1 MVDIDTLRQLEGYWH
16 IQGIATEPETYFGWE
31 PYDLDRFWQLLQACL
46 PHIPTDRQSFV
57 DIGCGIGT
65 KCLLAENAGLTTFGV
80 ERVTQYVTEAQK
92 LGVQVWQGLA
102 QDFTQYDQYGL
113 VYVNH
118 PMVSGADNNSEAL
131 LENYIQSVMAP
142 GSVLMSVNYDLA
154 PGCPHH
160 APTIACSEACGGAS
174 GWPEIARLDDWAAA
188 WIKP

>member
-1 MVDIDTLRQLEGYWH
+1 MVDINTLRQLEGYWH
-16 IQGIATEPETYFGWE
+16 IQGVATEPETYFGWE
-31 PYDLDRFWQLLQACL
+31 PYDLDQFWQLLQGCI
-46 PHIPTDRQSFV
+46 PHVPADRQSFV

-65 KCLLAENAGLTTFGV
+65 KCLLAQNAGLAVFGV
-80 ERVTQYVTEAQK
+80 ERVPTYVAEAQR
-92 LGVQVWQGLA
+92 LGVEVWQGLA

-118 PMVSGADNNSEAL
+118 PMASGGNTEAL
-131 LENYIQSVMAP
+131 LENSIQSSMAS

-160 APTIACSEACGGAS
+160 PPTSPCSEACGGAS
-174 GWPEIARLDDWAAA
+174 SWPEIARINDWAAA